1 MTRIWFN
8 NTIMSVTTQ
17 KNGQK
22 KAEILLYLNINISR
36 VYEIE
41 PSGEKKRYVPI
52 MLKIKNIVIRLL

>member
-1 MTRIWFN
+1 
-8 NTIMSVTTQ
+8 MSVTTQ